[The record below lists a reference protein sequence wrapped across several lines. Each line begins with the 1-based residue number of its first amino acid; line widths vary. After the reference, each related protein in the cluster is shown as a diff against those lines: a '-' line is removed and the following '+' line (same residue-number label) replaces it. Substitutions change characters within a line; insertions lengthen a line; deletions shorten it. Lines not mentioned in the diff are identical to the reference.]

1 MYTPSPSHENEV
13 VEKIPEDDNGS
24 KLSEDF
30 SSSENRDVTEIDE
43 ELILGLRWN
52 NSLSYF
58 PIYIQNTQPFYLSE
72 IMI

>member
-52 NSLSYF
+52 NFFYF
-58 PIYIQNTQPFYLSE
+58 TIYIQNTQRL
-72 IMI
+72 

>member
-1 MYTPSPSHENEV
+1 MFFCRMYTPSPSHENEV

-43 ELILGLRWN
+43 ELILGLR
-52 NSLSYF
+52 
-58 PIYIQNTQPFYLSE
+58 
-72 IMI
+72 